1 MESKIAS
8 KFRSK
13 NGGWNLRKEAARE
26 HLWEGGGRRDPR
38 SLTMIIIGNH

>member
-13 NGGWNLRKEAARE
+13 NGGWNLDEEAAGE
-26 HLWEGGGRRDPR
+26 HLWGEGGPRDPR
-38 SLTMIIIGNH
+38 SLIMIIIGNH